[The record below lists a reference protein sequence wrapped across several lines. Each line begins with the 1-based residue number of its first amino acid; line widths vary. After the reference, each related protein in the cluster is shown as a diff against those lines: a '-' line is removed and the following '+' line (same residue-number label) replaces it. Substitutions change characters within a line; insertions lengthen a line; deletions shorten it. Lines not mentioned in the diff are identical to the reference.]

1 MLLARALGRARAR
14 SACLLRSPPHATAL
28 FGVVASRASSSV
40 AEIAPPPAKA
50 PATRFAVV
58 ALAGTQHKVTVD
70 DLICV
75 EKMEVPVGASVELR
89 RVLLVGEQQATVIG
103 SPLIADAC
111 VRATVEEQ
119 GYGKKVIVFKKRR
132 RKGYRRWKG
141 YRARLTLLRIGSIE
155 VPDRIEA
162 QMRGEAG

>member
-1 MLLARALGRARAR
+1 M
-14 SACLLRSPPHATAL
+14 
-28 FGVVASRASSSV
+28 
-40 AEIAPPPAKA
+40 
-50 PATRFAVV
+50 
-58 ALAGTQHKVTVD
+58 D

-75 EKMEVPVGASVELR
+75 EKVDVPVGETLEAR
-89 RVLLVGEQQATVIG
+89 RVLLVGEAQSTVIG

-141 YRARLTLLRIGSIE
+141 YRARLSLLRINSIE
-155 VPDRIEA
+155 RALSSPRKPRPQNPDL
-162 QMRGEAG
+162 